1 MEIFVLIEG
10 VHNDLGPL
18 EGTSVINSISPIC
31 SSVTLI
37 KEKKNIII
45 DTGFRGFEH
54 EIVSRLRELN
64 LSCEEIDYVF
74 NTHSHFDHCYN
85 NYLFKN
91 AKLIFG
97 QSILTPK
104 KWDVL
109 SKISIP
115 GIRVIETP
123 GHYPDHQSILV
134 KTDKVFVI
142 AGDAIREDIIRNEI
156 TWNSMNREYI
166 TSANHILDIADVIV
180 PGHGKSIEG
189 KLLRELKM
197 ITASR

>member
-1 MEIFVLIEG
+1 MEIIVLIEG

-18 EGTSVINSISPIC
+18 EGTSVINSINPIC

-45 DTGFRGFEH
+45 DTGFRGFQY
-54 EIVSRLRELN
+54 EIVSRLQEQN

-85 NYLFKN
+85 NYLFTN

-109 SKISIP
+109 NKIAIP
-115 GIRVIETP
+115 DLSVIETP

-134 KTDKVFVI
+134 KTDKIFVI
-142 AGDAIREDIIRNEI
+142 AGDAIREDIIRNEVM
-156 TWNSMNREYI
+156 WNSMNSEY
-166 TSANHILDIADVIV
+166 TASAKHILDIADVIV
-180 PGHGKSIEG
+180 PGHGKTIEG

-197 ITASR
+197 IIESR